1 MNIIKKIPGF
11 VLFGAIVMLGLG
23 ANRVL
28 SSPPSARQ
36 LVHAANGAM
45 DGDLVSLDAQGN
57 KQSTPAMVVLV
68 DGGQWFVSDFQ
79 MSGCEKVLR
88 PGVWLCSFSYVPQKF
103 HYGPR
108 GWVKDGTPS
117 RVKVNAEFKRVT
129 FNLNG
134 VKSLPVWACLDC
146 DVEALQE
153 GRQGQSGGNKS

>member
-11 VLFGAIVMLGLG
+11 VLFGLIVMLGLV

-28 SSPPSARQ
+28 SSPPTARQ

-45 DGDLVSLDAQGN
+45 DSDLLSLDAQGN
-57 KQSTPAMVVLV
+57 KQSTPAMVVLSS
-68 DGGQWFVSDFQ
+68 DGGGQWFVSNFQ
-79 MSGCEKVLR
+79 MSGCGKVLR

-117 RVKVNAEFKRVT
+117 RVEVRAQFKRVT
-129 FNLNG
+129 FDLNG

-146 DVEALQE
+146 NTEALMD
-153 GRQGQSGGNKS
+153 GQSGGNKS